1 MIYLTLVSMFAN
13 AEPCYSDIDQDLNC
27 NGLDVSDE
35 PPVDLNDPICASTSD
50 ANGVPYPNADYY
62 YDYNSFGCRYP
73 VSGNDADGDGLSAG
87 QIYLTDDNGQ
97 ILLVAALL
105 CDNCPEGFNPDQL
118 DTDCDGFGDICDN
131 CLESYNPFQNDYDGD
146 LVGDDCDNCWE
157 IYNPQQSDIDGD
169 SYGDP
174 CDVCPLVDNP
184 SQNDID
190 LDNVGNECD
199 NCPLT
204 ANTSQFDGDE
214 DGIGDACD
222 N

>member
-1 MIYLTLVSMFAN
+1 MSILAN

-35 PPVDLNDPICASTSD
+35 PPVDLNDPICSSTTDS
-50 ANGVPYPNADYY
+50 NGVPYPNADYY

-105 CDNCPEGFNPDQL
+105 CDNCPDGFNPDQL

-131 CLESYNPFQNDYDGD
+131 CLESYNPYQLG
-146 LVGDDCDNCWE
+146 V
-157 IYNPQQSDIDGD
+157 
-169 SYGDP
+169 
-174 CDVCPLVDNP
+174 
-184 SQNDID
+184 
-190 LDNVGNECD
+190 
-199 NCPLT
+199 T
-204 ANTSQFDGDE
+204 ATSLGTIATTAGKSTTPNNRTSME
-214 DGIGDACD
+214 MAMETS
-222 N
+222 